1 MNALE
6 GCMDAG
12 RLARGRSYATPYR
25 RTEFSIR
32 RGRIEATI
40 RGNVNAYFGVY
51 DTPYYRVTIEFD
63 KVPASKRPAIFK
75 RLGANADWVTHLI
88 LGEVPPTVEKALA
101 GSEVKLLPRTGK
113 EIRSSCSCPDYA
125 NPCKH
130 VAGVYYHVAALLDR
144 DPLLLFELRGMDRA
158 KLLQAVSQSDFG
170 SALIGDVG
178 PGDPDPA
185 SSAPEQRFP
194 ERGPERQR
202 KPGRRPARILARTAG
217 AARRTSG
224 GCSTAGLGAA
234 AAPAGRLSRVLVPQ
248 HLVHRSDGAPLRAH
262 REGPSQRSHLRR
274 PVFARR
280 RSPATSSAR
289 RRGRR
294 GRPGGRQSPAR
305 GRSGT
310 RPRGRG
316 RRCAARGS
324 PPGRA
329 G

>member
-1 MNALE
+1 MARLSKTWWGEKFLSALE

-12 RLARGRSYATPYR
+12 RLARGSRYSTPYR

-170 SALIGDVG
+170 SALIGDAG
-178 PGDPDPA
+178 SGDPDPA
-185 SSAPEQRFP
+185 SAAPEQRFP
-194 ERGPERQR
+194 RVERSAGDS
-202 KPGRRPARILARTAG
+202 PAA
-217 AARRTSG
+217 
-224 GCSTAGLGAA
+224 
-234 AAPAGRLSRVLVPQ
+234 
-248 HLVHRSDGAPLRAH
+248 DLRA
-262 REGPSQRSHLRR
+262 
-274 PVFARR
+274 FW
-280 RSPATSSAR
+280 
-289 RRGRR
+289 R
-294 GRPGGRQSPAR
+294 GRPVPRAVRAEGAAPPVSVLLLRRQGDYPEFWSRNTSFIEAMAPLYERIAKALPNDR
-305 GRSGT
+305 T
-310 RPRGRG
+310 
-316 RRCAARGS
+316 
-324 PPGRA
+324 
-329 G
+329 